1 MDYREY
7 FIVKNMYNSAGNH
20 YIDQY
25 DDLAIERDVEFS
37 NRIKDMLSAYLIV
50 TISTD
55 LSWYNTENLYG
66 APGRYGVSMFRAKFK
81 PETPYMTMAVL
92 KVVDYKPLSRIA
104 ENFKTSKTFMPSL
117 KLRTMDGREVDG
129 YSEYIKDGKQYV
141 VLSDDV
147 LGEVEKN
154 FVYPKLNFQNFQKFA
169 DTNEAGDEAK
179 FGSVNI
185 FFCAKSHAKYVY
197 EHWNDNKEAME
208 DHFFWLVEVLE
219 EKHGEDI
226 ECAHS
231 LSYGIL
237 EERYKLS
244 DGLKKK
250 RKKKNDNRFNKGFSF

>member
-37 NRIKDMLSAYLIV
+37 NRIKDMFSAYLIV

-66 APGRYGVSMFRAKFK
+66 APGRYGTSIFRSSFK

-117 KLRTMDGREVDG
+117 KLRTMDGREIDG

-169 DTNEAGDEAK
+169 DTNEVGDEAK

-185 FFCAKSHAKYVY
+185 LFCAKTHAKYAY
-197 EHWNDNKEAME
+197 EHWNDNKYAME
-208 DHFFWLVEVLE
+208 DHFFYLIEVLE
-219 EKHGEDI
+219 EKYGEDI
-226 ECAHS
+226 ECVHLIPYKA
-231 LSYGIL
+231 L
-237 EERYKLS
+237 EERYELAKVLN
-244 DGLKKK
+244 KKHK
-250 RKKKNDNRFNKGFSF
+250 MKKDNPVDRDFWF